1 MSEKVRV
8 PADDIVKEYKR
19 GKQMTKAEVK
29 GEFVFEERT
38 RRKIGSRELWP
49 NVGFD
54 VAAALVEC
62 GVTHAFGAVGGRTWQ
77 IADELSRAG
86 IKVITVGHEQN
97 AIYIADAYTQVW
109 RGQKAAAVF
118 CSVSANTYSALQEAF
133 LTASPIIVIT
143 VGTEIE
149 HDSLRNTLQECYSYR
164 FHETITKWSVRI
176 MFPWLA
182 RQAIVRACKKALAKP
197 TGPVNVEFTPTAM
210 LMKREMLRDTVGGL
224 FAGDLSTEDYWK
236 AEQWLTSWMPEW
248 RYEDTDKPLEN
259 AGGSPEEVK
268 KAAEAMAAAKKPFLV
283 MGEWA
288 AWELCDDALRE
299 FIEYWS
305 LAFNTR
311 RIGRAVVSEKHP
323 NHLRGFPAHEDIDLM
338 VSVGN
343 KVGFFDEFAAW
354 WPAAIQFADCEH
366 RCYSYIKSKAALVGS
381 LKGSLKSVV
390 EYAKAHNLG
399 PSPEAKE
406 NLKRCQELHLA
417 SIERRKERAYQ
428 FGPEHP
434 RYKDTPHLHFG
445 YCSQIIREVC
455 DEEYDGK
462 PRIMIDGYTMSDF
475 VMAYCIHTR
484 PASCITA
491 NDQAGVGHGVG
502 LAMGAAI
509 AQREK
514 GEEEIPVLAL
524 MGDSGML
531 NGGFDI
537 DVAVR
542 ERLPIVY
549 WISNNGGWMP
559 GMKYPWYGPNWDTL
573 GAHDVVGT
581 EFQGIPQMGLERPL
595 MKFEKLADVVGA
607 VGMVSEWERD
617 FKAQLSEAMKIA
629 YEQKIPVVMNCIMD
643 SHLVNRAVMSP
654 VYTLMYAHFPY
665 DELPPRGKAVRR
677 HWLPGFLTGLPE
689 EPAVTYPSAWE
700 PLAEDELG
708 YESRMDYFD
717 STPGYEAPYV
727 EEYRKAGVAKPPIKE
742 FPPVEQE

>member
-1 MSEKVRV
+1 MSDRV
-8 PADDIVKEYKR
+8 KIPADDIVKEYKK
-19 GKQMTKAEVK
+19 GKKVSKAEQK
-29 GEFVFEERT
+29 GEFSYAERQK
-38 RRKIGSRELWP
+38 RQIGSRELWP

-54 VAAALVEC
+54 IAVALKEN

-86 IKVITVGHEQN
+86 IKVITVGHEQT
-97 AIYIADAYTQVW
+97 AVYMADAYTQVW

-118 CSVSANTYSALQEAF
+118 CSVSANIYSALQEAF
-133 LTASPIIVIT
+133 LTASPIIVLS

-149 HDSLRNTLQECYSYR
+149 HDSMHNTLQECYSYR
-164 FHETITKWSVRI
+164 FLETITKWSVRI
-176 MFPWLA
+176 QFPWITPGAVTL
-182 RQAIVRACKKALAKP
+182 ACKRALAKP
-197 TGPVNVEFTPTAM
+197 TGPVNLEFTPTAM
-210 LMKREMLRDTVGGL
+210 LMKRELQMDTIGAV
-224 FAGDLSTEDYWK
+224 FTADLSKEDYWK
-236 AEQWLTSWMPEW
+236 GEQWLTSYVPGW
-248 RYEDTDKPLEN
+248 RYEDTGKPLDN

-268 KAAEAMAAAKKPFLV
+268 KAAEALAQAKKPFLV

-288 AWELCDDALRE
+288 AWELCDDALKE

-323 NHLRGFPAHEDIDLM
+323 NHLRGFPAHEEIELM
-338 VSVGN
+338 ISVGN
-343 KVGFFDEFAAW
+343 KVGFFDEYATW
-354 WPAAIQFADCEH
+354 WPAAIQFADSEL
-366 RCYSYIKSKAALVGS
+366 RCYQYMKSKAVLVGGLKNS
-381 LKGSLKSVV
+381 LKAVV

-399 PSPEAKE
+399 PTAEAKE
-406 NLKRCQELHLA
+406 FLKANQELHAKLR
-417 SIERRKERAYQ
+417 EKRKNRAYQ
-428 FGPEHP
+428 FGPDHP

-455 DEEYDGK
+455 EEYDGK
-462 PRIMIDGYTMSDF
+462 PRVMIDGYTMSDF
-475 VMAYCIHTR
+475 VMPYLIHTR

-524 MGDSGML
+524 LGDSGML
-531 NGGFDI
+531 NGGFDM

-549 WISNNGGWMP
+549 WISNNAGWMP
-559 GMKYPWYGPNWDTL
+559 GMKYPWYGPNWDTM
-573 GAHDVVGT
+573 GAHDVTGT
-581 EFQGIPQMGLERPL
+581 IFKGLVQMGEERPL
-595 MKFEKLADVVGA
+595 LKFEKLAEVIGA
-607 VGMVSEWERD
+607 VGMVCEWESD

-629 YEQKIPVVMNCIMD
+629 YEQKIPVLMNCIMD
-643 SHLVNRAVMSP
+643 SHLVNKAVCSP
-654 VYTLMYAHFPY
+654 VYTLMYAHIPF

-677 HWLPGFLTGLPE
+677 HWFGHFFSGISE

-700 PLAEDELG
+700 PYAEDELG

-717 STPGYEAPYV
+717 TTPGYEAAWL
-727 EEYRKAGVAKPPIKE
+727 EEWRKAGVARPPIKE
-742 FPPVEQE
+742 FPPVEE